1 MGTYS
6 VPISRLAETCLFSV
20 QSGPD
25 RGPRFFCGLC
35 DSVSKKISRSF
46 FTPLQARPTHP
57 PVEISSLPATCR
69 RRGFVTKRFIQFYLS
84 KSHISYVFCEDFV
97 GQRGIFSASQE
108 NLQRLE
114 GTLKDLVAICVNF
127 RHCRVAWYC
136 SLPNALTQPFDFSFL
151 FNKRKGFVIGEWGI
165 F

>member
-1 MGTYS
+1 M
-6 VPISRLAETCLFSV
+6 SV
-20 QSGPD
+20 QCPD
-25 RGPRFFCGLC
+25 RGPRFF
-35 DSVSKKISRSF
+35 VSFVTVCRKKLPALFSPLSKLDLH
-46 FTPLQARPTHP
+46 TPLLKSPHFP
-57 PVEISSLPATCR
+57 PHAGEEDLS
-69 RRGFVTKRFIQFYLS
+69 KRFIQFYLS